1 VIVVSG
7 IVLLG
12 LQVVILTCTN
22 QLLKALSEAD
32 IHQGAPGSE
41 ARASEASID
50 QAGLGSEAKES
61 EASIDQAGLGSEARA
76 SEASIDQA
84 GLGSEAR
91 GVVRRSR
98 LTTIGVLVGIL
109 MIFDWLQVQG

>member
-1 VIVVSG
+1 
-7 IVLLG
+7 
-12 LQVVILTCTN
+12 
-22 QLLKALSEAD
+22 LLKALSEAD
-32 IHQGAPGSE
+32 IHQGAAGSE
-41 ARASEASID
+41 ARA
-50 QAGLGSEAKES
+50 S

-76 SEASIDQA
+76 SEASINQA

-98 LTTIGVLVGIL
+98 LTAIGVLAGIL